1 MAPSRGTEPRPPLFA
16 ARRRFDPDDGDRWAG
31 YVAWSGL
38 SQLTEVVSLDTILC
52 PVLPASL
59 LPADWEHNVHAD
71 YQTFLFRSQAYLR
84 ARVAGEP
91 RVNLLA
97 LLRNP
102 SEGEVDAA
110 ALPGFRLAGFD
121 LVDVHGDISALTN
134 CGGFDRA
141 FAGEAHA
148 HRTEARGRYFETVY
162 SPVRGP
168 GGEVEAVAII
178 TPTSTH
184 KQVVLDAVGARD
196 RRGFDSAREG
206 RTRRGTSGCAAR
218 RTGSRIR
225 RPTRIRRSPRR
236 RLRRKLTFN

>member
-1 MAPSRGTEPRPPLFA
+1 VAPSRGTEPRPPLFA
-16 ARRRFDPDDGDRWAG
+16 ARRRFDPDDGDRWAD

-52 PVLPASL
+52 PVLPPSL

-121 LVDVHGDISALTN
+121 LVDVRGDISALTN

-141 FAGEAHA
+141 FTGAELSRCGLLRGLERAYEVRRALRLAYPTEPHA
-148 HRTEARGRYFETVY
+148 ECDVWALWR
-162 SPVRGP
+162 
-168 GGEVEAVAII
+168 
-178 TPTSTH
+178 
-184 KQVVLDAVGARD
+184 AVG
-196 RRGFDSAREG
+196 
-206 RTRRGTSGCAAR
+206 
-218 RTGSRIR
+218 
-225 RPTRIRRSPRR
+225 
-236 RLRRKLTFN
+236 